1 MFSTVNL
8 VLQLNIIATIGALL
22 KIFNIFIKYV

>member
-8 VLQLNIIATIGALL
+8 VLQLNTIAAVGALL